1 MILKDSILYN
11 EQRDGRRVQTI
22 LEVVDALYPTW
33 LFVAFSAGVIGGVA

>member
-11 EQRDGRRVQTI
+11 ERDGRRVQTI